1 MGRSAQHW
9 FIITPEYPPNPG
21 GVSDYTQIVAEEL
34 ARRGHDIDVW
44 TPPPSAGAFPTT
56 PGVRCHAL
64 PDMFGLASVRALDAA
79 LGRAPAG
86 TILLVQYVP
95 SGFGARSMNL
105 PFALWLGQRKERR
118 WMMVHEAA
126 FPYRPKAPLRHQVL
140 ATVTRAMLRAS
151 LAGAERVFTS
161 TPAWEPVLRCH
172 GFARGPIEWLPVPAS
187 VPATFDGERARQI
200 RAELGIASGETLV
213 GHFGS
218 YGHLVADPLA
228 AVMRRVAERHADWSW
243 LLLGRNADR
252 FAAELSQRGL
262 RTPIFARAD
271 LAPSEV
277 SNHLAALDVA
287 VFPFPDGISARRTS
301 AMAAIAVGTPTV
313 TTRGASTETFWGRA
327 NAVVL
332 TANDADDVAFAT
344 SQLVADRA
352 RRALLSERSRALY
365 EERFAVGRLA
375 DVLTRSLVTERAG
388 RIALTNV

>member
-9 FIITPEYPPNPG
+9 LIVTPEYPPHPG

-44 TPPPSAGAFPTT
+44 APRPNAGSFPAT

-64 PDMFGLASVRALDAA
+64 PDTFGRASWRALDAA
-79 LGRAPAG
+79 FRNAPAG
-86 TILLVQYVP
+86 TIVLVQYVP

-105 PFALWLGQRKERR
+105 PFALWLGSRKARR

-126 FPYRPKAPLRHQVL
+126 FPYRRGAPLRHQAL

-151 LAGAERVFTS
+151 LRGTERVFTS
-161 TPAWEPVLRCH
+161 TPAWEPVIRHH
-172 GFARGPIEWLPVPAS
+172 GFAHGPIDWLPVPAS
-187 VPATFDGERARQI
+187 VPATFDAERVRQI
-200 RAELGIASGETLV
+200 RAELGITSHAVLV

-228 AVMRRVAERHADWSW
+228 SVVSRVAKRHPEWSW

-252 FAAELSQRGL
+252 FAAELSRKHESA
-262 RTPIFARAD
+262 IFARTD
-271 LAPSEV
+271 LPPAEV

-313 TTRGASTETFWGRA
+313 TTRGPSTETFWQRA
-327 NAVVL
+327 DAVVS
-332 TANDADDVAFAT
+332 TPNDADEIASALC
-344 SQLVADRA
+344 SLVADSA
-352 RRALLSERSRALY
+352 RRALLSDRSRALY

-375 DVLTRSLVTERAG
+375 DVLTRS
-388 RIALTNV
+388 ILT